1 MIVGVLGFLPLTSFL
16 AIIKVLPYNIIISLK
31 WRFRMQIEN
40 QKTIKKTYSLPKP
53 LVQKFES
60 ITQKRKRSSVVS
72 ALIEKWIKEKEIESL
87 REQIVIGCKEMA
99 DVYLGIEREY
109 HPLEEEVERVC
120 NGN

>member
-1 MIVGVLGFLPLTSFL
+1 
-16 AIIKVLPYNIIISLK
+16 
-31 WRFRMQIEN
+31 MQIEN